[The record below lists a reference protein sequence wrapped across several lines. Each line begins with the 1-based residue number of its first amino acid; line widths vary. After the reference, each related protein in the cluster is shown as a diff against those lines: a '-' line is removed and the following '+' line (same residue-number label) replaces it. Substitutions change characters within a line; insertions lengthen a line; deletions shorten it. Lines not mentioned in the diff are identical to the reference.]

1 MMDVNE
7 VSPLICHMS
16 CHDITAFFSLSCQL
30 GASEF
35 RWIKRK
41 ESEMYFSLALVL
53 TSCFGMV
60 YIYIFFFFFSILL
73 PFSLSMSSY
82 FKFDFHRKH
91 PIGFC
96 FYIHFNILCLLIG
109 VFCPLTF
116 SVIIDVLEFRFT
128 I

>member
-1 MMDVNE
+1 
-7 VSPLICHMS
+7 
-16 CHDITAFFSLSCQL
+16 
-30 GASEF
+30 
-35 RWIKRK
+35 
-41 ESEMYFSLALVL
+41 MY
-53 TSCFGMV
+53 M
-60 YIYIFFFFFSILL
+60 YIYIYVYTCVCVCIYICFFLILL

-91 PIGFC
+91 QIGFC
-96 FYIHFNILCLLIG
+96 FFIHFNILCLFMG